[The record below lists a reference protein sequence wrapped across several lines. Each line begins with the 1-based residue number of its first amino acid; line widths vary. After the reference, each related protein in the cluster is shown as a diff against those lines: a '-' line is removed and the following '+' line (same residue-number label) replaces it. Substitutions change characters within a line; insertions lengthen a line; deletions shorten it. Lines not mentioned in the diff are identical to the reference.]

1 MTETEAKTKICPKY
15 KAAFIANTG
24 SQILCEWPSDIL
36 KITACIASA
45 CMMWRWS
52 QYEGDHL
59 NVITSTTHGY
69 CGLGGRP

>member
-1 MTETEAKTKICPKY
+1 MNEEVARKKLCPTI
-15 KAAFIANTG
+15 KAY
-24 SQILCEWPSDIL
+24 
-36 KITACIASA
+36 CIASA

-69 CGLGGRP
+69 CGLGGKP

>member
-1 MTETEAKTKICPKY
+1 MTEEEARKTICPKY
-15 KAAFIANTG
+15 KAGVLANPSCEYYPADLNKLDDIKCDG
-24 SQILCEWPSDIL
+24 SV
-36 KITACIASA
+36 

-69 CGLGGRP
+69 CGLGGKS